1 MVMNKLQQAPNAKR
15 GSTCGGKETIAAAK
29 KSADPACT
37 GLNRS
42 GWGRPSEVA
51 QGFGCV
57 ASFSTTVLA
66 APIRS
71 LRVRMAGLWHI
82 VRARIQLL
90 VTV

>member
-42 GWGRPSEVA
+42 GWGRPSEDA
-51 QGFGCV
+51 QSFGCV
-57 ASFSTTVLA
+57 ASFSTAA

-82 VRARIQLL
+82 SRARIS
-90 VTV
+90 